1 MIIAVPRER
10 GPREKRVALVPE
22 TAGKLVKAG
31 HVVWVEEGAGT
42 SAGFADQQY
51 RDAGARVVPGSDP
64 DWMKE
69 ADIGVTVQTI
79 DASAEASPFA
89 YLRPGAIVIGMLG
102 PLSAD
107 IQGFESLRERR
118 LTAFSMDAIPRISR
132 AQSMDVLSS
141 MSTVAGYRAALIGA
155 ERLPR
160 FFPLL
165 MTAAGTITPARVL
178 ILGAG
183 VAGLQAIATTHR
195 LGAVVQAFDTRP
207 VVREQVESLGAS
219 FLTLEVQSQQ
229 TQDGYAQA
237 LAEDAHQLEVDL
249 LSKPVAEAD
258 VVITTALIPGRP
270 APVLVTEDM
279 VVSMRYGAVIV
290 DLAAEAG
297 GNCELSRPG
306 ETVVTANG
314 VTIEAPLNIASQ
326 LAPHASQL
334 YSRNVYNFLSH
345 LFSMGLGVPDKGL
358 DFEDEIVAR
367 TMIAHDGQITHD
379 ALAKRMTGVR
389 SGE

>member
-10 GPREKRVALVPE
+10 GPRERRVSLVPE
-22 TAGKLVKAG
+22 TVARLTKLNHQVL
-31 HVVWVEEGAGT
+31 VEEGAGIE
-42 SAGFADQQY
+42 SGFSDQHY
-51 RDAGARVVPGSDP
+51 RDAGAEIVKP
-64 DWMKE
+64 DAQWMKP
-69 ADIGVTVQTI
+69 ADIVVTVQNT
-79 DASAEASPFA
+79 DFGPSSPYA
-89 YLRPGAIVIGMLG
+89 YLRPGTIIIGMLG
-102 PLSAD
+102 PLSSPPET
-107 IQGFESLRERR
+107 FELMLQNK

-155 ERLPR
+155 EQLPR

-165 MTAAGTITPARVL
+165 MTAAGTITPAHVL
-178 ILGAG
+178 VLGAG

-219 FLTLEVQSQQ
+219 FLTLEIQTQQ

-237 LAEDAHQLEVDL
+237 LAEDLHQQEIKL

-258 VVITTALIPGRP
+258 VVITTALIPGKP
-270 APVLVTEDM
+270 APLLVTKEM
-279 VVSMRYGAVIV
+279 VANMRSGSVIV
-290 DLAAEAG
+290 DLAAETG

-306 ETVVTANG
+306 ERTVTDNG
-314 VTIEAPLNIASQ
+314 VIIEAPLNITSQ

-334 YSRNVYNFLSH
+334 YSRNVFNFLTH
-345 LFSMGLGVPDKGL
+345 LFSMGLGQDGKEL
-358 DFEDEIVAR
+358 DFSDEIVAR
-367 TMIAHDGQITHD
+367 TMILRDGQILHD
-379 ALAKRMTGVR
+379 VLAKRMTQVR
-389 SGE
+389 S

>member
-10 GPREKRVALVPE
+10 GARERRVALIPE
-22 TAGKLVKAG
+22 TVAKLVKAD
-31 HVVWVEEGAGT
+31 HAVLVEEGAGIA
-42 SAGFADQQY
+42 SGFSDQQY
-51 RDAGARVVPGSDP
+51 RDAGATVVAGSKS
-64 DWMKE
+64 DWMRD
-69 ADIGVTVQTI
+69 ADIAVSVQVI
-79 DASAEASPFA
+79 DPSAQDLPYAH
-89 YLRPGAIVIGMLG
+89 LRAGAVAIGMLG
-102 PLSAD
+102 PLSTDVEVFKA
-107 IQGFESLRERR
+107 LRDRN

-165 MTAAGTITPARVL
+165 MTAAGTITPAKVL

-219 FLTLEVQSQQ
+219 FLALEVQSQQ

-237 LAEDAHQLEVDL
+237 LAEDAHQAEVNL

-270 APVLVTEDM
+270 APILVTEEM
-279 VVSMRYGAVIV
+279 VKSMRPGAVIV

-297 GNCELSRPG
+297 GNCALSRPG
-306 ETVVTANG
+306 ETVVTDNG

-334 YSRNVYNFLSH
+334 YSRNVYNFLTH
-345 LFSMGLGVPDKGL
+345 LFAMGLADKALNL
-358 DFEDEIVAR
+358 DDEIVAR
-367 TMIAHDGQITHD
+367 TMIVHDGTITHE
-379 ALAKRMTGVR
+379 ALKNRINA
-389 SGE
+389 